1 MFGPRLSAC
10 YAVDVPETDSRR
22 GISGA
27 ADGFV
32 KVTTALSGGVSL
44 GLAVAVLMPGQ
55 PLLFGM
61 AVVAGVIG
69 GSYLVK
75 RYG

>member
-1 MFGPRLSAC
+1 MLGPRLSAC
-10 YAVDVPETDSRR
+10 YAVDVPETNSPR

-32 KVTTALSGGVSL
+32 KVTAALSGGVSL
-44 GLAVAVLMPGQ
+44 GLAVAVLMPGF
-55 PLLFGM
+55 PRLFGV
-61 AVVAGVIG
+61 AVVAGIIG